1 MINKTINALSI
12 LTPSTIDVENDS
24 VALGDASASDNAR
37 MAFANVA
44 GMIPFAVCDSAAE
57 DQAKYISLPGLVI
70 SDAVAVEVCVQFTYA
85 NTAGTITSG
94 TNVVSDDTAPY
105 FIINNDTT
113 KHYKIT
119 VAGENAGS
127 GFNKAG
133 ERQKFIIYG
142 GTADSETAE
151 NVYSVSDTS
160 SSYVKH
166 RDGHIEQFKK
176 CIGTS
181 NYHQIEILPVS
192 FNDMLYFAVGTINN
206 TISAEIYVYPY
217 SKSSVLTGSNIDH
230 TEASLPTLTVS

>member
-1 MINKTINALSI
+1 MSIKTINALTL
-12 LTPSTIDVENDS
+12 LTPSTVDVENDS
-24 VALGDASASDNAR
+24 IALGDASASDNAR

-44 GMIPFAVCDSAAE
+44 GMIPFAVCDSAAAS
-57 DQAKYISLPGLVI
+57 QAKNISLPGLVI
-70 SDAVAVEVCVQFTYA
+70 SDAVAVEVCVQFTHE

-142 GTADSETAE
+142 GTADSETAA
-151 NVYSVSDTS
+151 NVYSVSDTYS
-160 SSYVKH
+160 KQ
-166 RDGHIEQFKK
+166 RDGSIEQNVT
-176 CIGTS
+176 IVNVTS
-181 NYHQIEILPVS
+181 NHETLVS
-192 FNDMLYFAVGTINN
+192 VPLTLSICKYITMYCIPITTFDYKMGYYFQSPDKVNIIVSVGSKNV
-206 TISAEIYVYPY
+206 YVL
-217 SKSSVLTGSNIDH
+217 SIFGK
-230 TEASLPTLTVS
+230 